1 MKKLLLLL
9 GMSLCLMNVY
19 SQKPVPRV
27 AMFGQIDAHLFNAPF
42 RMYGPDGTRLETER
56 MHTGF
61 NLWKAISGKEELMYG
76 NSPSPC
82 IGFFMTI
89 PMVPVA
95 FKASCAY
102 ERSAFKMTYP
112 GETES
117 RVHIANG
124 VKPEF
129 DLYYVMGSPTDIL
142 KPAIVL
148 GGAYHY
154 PLSFTKGKSEADVA
168 MLNKGFE
175 VVGGFSYL
183 MIPGFAGTYNENHGN
198 YNFQVTSSHKN
209 LYMEVGLL
217 YRYAL
222 YNYFNQDYTQGTAMP
237 YSGITSKYGEVCFRF
252 TMGGFFS
259 TRYQR

>member
-27 AMFGQIDAHLFNAPF
+27 AMFYQGDLHLFYAPLGL
-42 RMYGPDGTRLETER
+42 YGPDGTRLEMER
-56 MHTGF
+56 MHSGL
-61 NLWKAISGKEELMYG
+61 NLWKAILGKEELMYG
-76 NSPSPC
+76 NSNLPGL
-82 IGFFMTI
+82 GFFMTI

-129 DLYYVMGSPTDIL
+129 DLYYVMGSPTDFL
-142 KPAIVL
+142 KPAVFL
-148 GGAYHY
+148 GGAYHC

-175 VVGGFSYL
+175 VIGGFSAL
-183 MIPGFAGTYNENHGN
+183 FIPGFADTYVEHRGN
-198 YNFQVTSSHKN
+198 YTLQVTSSHKN
-209 LYMEVGLL
+209 LYIEVALL
-217 YRYAL
+217 YRYTL
-222 YNYFNQDYTQGTAMP
+222 YNYFNQDYTQGTVMP
-237 YSGITSKYGEVCFRF
+237 YSGITSKYGEVCFRL
-252 TMGGFFS
+252 TGGGFFP